1 MTSMIRSATPDDA
14 AAIAAIYN
22 HYILHTWVTFEEE
35 PVAAE
40 EMQRRIADITVT
52 YPWLVYEQN
61 GVVEGYAYVHQWHT
75 RKSYRRSVETTIYLD
90 VNKLGGGRGTQ
101 LYAELLRQI
110 REAGLHCAIG
120 GVSLPNQGSVALH
133 EKFGFTKVAHY
144 KEVGWKF
151 DTWIDVAYWQ
161 LML

>member
-1 MTSMIRSATPDDA
+1 MIRSATPDDA
-14 AAIAAIYN
+14 VAIAAIYN
-22 HYILHTWVTFEEE
+22 HYVLHTCVTFEEE
-35 PVAAE
+35 PVSTA
-40 EMQRRIADITVT
+40 EMQRRIADIMAT

-90 VNKLGGGRGTQ
+90 VNKLGGGRGTR
-101 LYAELLRQI
+101 LYAELIRQV
-110 REAGLHCAIG
+110 RDAGLHCAIG

-133 EKFGFTKVAHY
+133 EKLGFTKVAHY
-144 KEVGWKF
+144 REVGWKF